1 MPWKIVLFDSES
13 KNKIVNTICVN
24 TMKEVGYILN
34 MNSSRVSNVYQ
45 QLVKEFGIFKTIQI
59 FKI

>member
-13 KNKIVNTICVN
+13 KNKIINTICVN

-34 MNSSRVSNVYQ
+34 MNSSRVSNVYH

-59 FKI
+59 YKI

>member
-13 KNKIVNTICVN
+13 KNKIIHTICVN

-34 MNSSRVSNVYQ
+34 INSSRVSNVYH